1 MGRESA
7 AFRSPSPSARRGAL
21 AAFGGVVCALDE
33 FLRPG
38 ANAPPLPLGRL
49 ALGLPA
55 ATPSARPLGEAAA
68 VRRLCLDPHA
78 QEPAGRRLV
87 PAFVC
92 KLEHGEARSARARL
106 PEARLEQ
113 VLPHGLPVLYAA
125 RAGVDRAGE
134 EPKHDSEADNNRAW
148 SDAGHGEQ
156 YSKQRSRLKQ
166 HLSVLRTPAPAAPP
180 GLSQLNKPEQPY
192 FTSKLL
198 VPTAE
203 IK

>member
-38 ANAPPLPLGRL
+38 VNAPPLSPGRL

-55 ATPSARPLGEAAA
+55 ATPRARPLGEAAA

-113 VLPHGLPVLYAA
+113 VLPHGLPEICAA
-125 RAGVDRAGE
+125 RAEVDRAGE
-134 EPKHDSEADNNRAW
+134 EPKHDLKPPTIGP
-148 SDAGHGEQ
+148 GHGQ
-156 YSKQRSRLKQ
+156 HCSKQTSPPLSLSARHLKRSERPSFQAKRMQARLR
-166 HLSVLRTPAPAAPP
+166 VRMAAAACIICARRP
-180 GLSQLNKPEQPY
+180 
-192 FTSKLL
+192 
-198 VPTAE
+198 
-203 IK
+203 